1 MHMKSFSA
9 PTMTEAMEMVR
20 FEMGAESIIIATRD
34 EKDGAV
40 ITAAME
46 DTAPNGLKTSE
57 TVVPEE
63 TPTFDQHD
71 TAEVIR
77 QSLAFHGVPVPLSN
91 RLTDMA
97 NGITASSPTLA
108 LAAAMD
114 DVFTFDPVS
123 TFLSQPNEDIMA
135 PRILM
140 MGAPG
145 VGKTITT
152 AKLAALVAMHKN
164 KPRVITTDTQ
174 RAGGIEQL
182 AAFTRILGI
191 ELETTNDAPGLLK
204 LLQNGNTDV
213 PILIDTSGTNPFD
226 TTEMGHLEAL
236 VSVAGAENIVVI
248 AAGGDAVEAA
258 DIAAEF
264 SSIGAKKMIITRL
277 DMTRRLG
284 SILTAAHAGRLS
296 LSDVSIT
303 PGVAEGINPINPV
316 SLARLIMP
324 YTDTDTNGS
333 TNRTAQNTNITEA
346 MI

>member
-1 MHMKSFSA
+1 MHMKSFTA
-9 PTMTEAMEMVR
+9 PTMTEAMEIVR
-20 FEMGAESIIIATRD
+20 FEMGAESIIIATHD

-46 DTAPNGLKTSE
+46 DTAPNGLKISE
-57 TVVPEE
+57 TGVLEE
-63 TPTFDQHD
+63 TPVYDRDD

-77 QSLAFHGVPVPLSN
+77 QSLAFHGVPVSLSN
-91 RLTDMA
+91 RLTDLA
-97 NGITASSPTLA
+97 TSISADSPTLA

-114 DVFTFDPVS
+114 EVFTFDPIS
-123 TFLSQPNEDIMA
+123 TFLSQPNEDIAA
-135 PRILM
+135 PRILL

-145 VGKTITT
+145 VGKTVTT
-152 AKLAALVAMHKN
+152 AKLASLVAMDKN
-164 KPRVITTDTQ
+164 RPRVITTDTQ

-191 ELETTNDAPGLLK
+191 ELETTNDAKGLLN
-204 LLQNGNTDV
+204 LMQDSNTDV
-213 PILIDTSGTNPFD
+213 PIFVDTSSTNPFD
-226 TTEMGHLEAL
+226 TTEMEHLEAL
-236 VSVAGAENIVVI
+236 ANVSRFEKIVVI
-248 AAGGDAVEAA
+248 AAGGDAMETC

-264 SSIGAKKMIITRL
+264 SSIGAKRMVITRL

-296 LSDVSIT
+296 LSDISIT
-303 PGVAEGINPINPV
+303 PGVANGINPINPV

-333 TNRTAQNTNITEA
+333 IDRTAQNTNIIEA